1 MENELTLKRFSD
13 IRRDLGYTQAEFAKL
28 LGVSN
33 TTADIER
40 GRTKLSGKVVAE
52 LLRQFKINPLWLFG
66 ESEQKHLETSNT
78 SVIPKV
84 VTVDSEDRENMV
96 LVNAKAAAGY
106 PQNIQDTSWYQQLPA
121 FDLPIPEFRNATYRG
136 FQVEGDSMLPNLR
149 PGEWV
154 LAKAVEHID
163 DVSPNKMYVV
173 VLQDAVLVKKI
184 EKKPNSNNIT
194 LVSLNETYPPYEI
207 KPFQIQEIWQVS
219 SKITFG
225 EDATTEKGLLKELKD
240 SMEELK
246 SQFKQAENWFTED
259 FNAFLAYRVR
269 SPLIE
274 TQDFCTDWWPVVYD
288 VQKIIIFRPNSV
300 FSLLQEV
307 FA

>member
-1 MENELTLKRFSD
+1 MENELTLKRFTD
-13 IRRDLGYTQAEFAKL
+13 VRRDLGHTQADFAKL
-28 LGVSN
+28 LGISN

-40 GRTKLSGKVVAE
+40 GRTKLSGKIVVE
-52 LLRQFKINPLWLFG
+52 LLKQFKINPLWLFG
-66 ESEQKHLETSNT
+66 ESDQKYLETSHT

-84 VTVDSEDRENMV
+84 VTIDSEDKENMV

-106 PQNIQDTSWYQQLPA
+106 PQNIQDTSWYKQLPA

-136 FQVEGDSMLPNLR
+136 FQVEGDSMLPNLK

-154 LAKAVEHID
+154 LAKAIEHID

-184 EKKPNSNNIT
+184 EKKPNSNNVT
-194 LVSLNETYPPYEI
+194 LVSLNESYPPYEI
-207 KPFQIQEIWQVS
+207 KPFQIQEIWQVG

-225 EDATTEKGLLKELKD
+225 EDATTEKGLLKQLQE

-246 SQFKQAENWFTED
+246 NQFNKQA
-259 FNAFLAYRVR
+259 L
-269 SPLIE
+269 S
-274 TQDFCTDWWPVVYD
+274 
-288 VQKIIIFRPNSV
+288 
-300 FSLLQEV
+300 
-307 FA
+307 

>member
-1 MENELTLKRFSD
+1 MENELTLKRFVE
-13 IRRDLGYTQAEFAKL
+13 IRRDLGYTQAEFAKM
-28 LGVSN
+28 LGISN

-40 GRTKLSGKVVAE
+40 GRTKLSGRVVAE

-66 ESEQKHLETSNT
+66 ESSQKNLETSVA

-84 VTVDSEDRENMV
+84 VTVDSEDQENMV

-136 FQVEGDSMLPNLR
+136 FQVEGDSMLPNLK

-163 DVSPNKMYVV
+163 HINPNKMYVI
-173 VLQDAVLVKKI
+173 VLEDAVLVKKI

-194 LVSLNETYPPYEI
+194 LISLNDNYPPYEI
-207 KPFQIQEIWQVS
+207 KPFQIQEIWQVN

-225 EDATTEKGLLKELKD
+225 EDATTEKGLLRELQQ

-246 SQFKQAENWFTED
+246 QK
-259 FNAFLAYRVR
+259 LA
-269 SPLIE
+269 
-274 TQDFCTDWWPVVYD
+274 Q
-288 VQKIIIFRPNSV
+288 
-300 FSLLQEV
+300 
-307 FA
+307 

>member
-1 MENELTLKRFSD
+1 MENELTLKRFTD
-13 IRRDLGYTQAEFAKL
+13 VRRELGYTQADFAKL
-28 LGVSN
+28 LGISS

-66 ESEQKHLETSNT
+66 ESDQQYLETSNT

-84 VTVDSEDRENMV
+84 VTVDSSDNDNMV

-106 PQNIQDTSWYQQLPA
+106 PQNIQDVSWYKQLPA

-136 FQVEGDSMLPNLR
+136 FQVEGDSMLPNLK

-154 LAKAVEHID
+154 LAKAVE
-163 DVSPNKMYVV
+163 DVKDVNPNKIYVV
-173 VLQDAVLVKKI
+173 VLQDSVMVKKI
-184 EKKPNSNNIT
+184 ERPPNTNQLI
-194 LVSLNETYPPYEI
+194 LISLNETYPPYLIE
-207 KPFQIQEIWQVS
+207 PYQIQELWQVS

-225 EDATTEKGLLKELKD
+225 VDATTENGLLRQLQE

-246 SQFKQAENWFTED
+246 KQLRA
-259 FNAFLAYRVR
+259 
-269 SPLIE
+269 
-274 TQDFCTDWWPVVYD
+274 
-288 VQKIIIFRPNSV
+288 
-300 FSLLQEV
+300 
-307 FA
+307 

>member
-1 MENELTLKRFSD
+1 MENEITLKRFAEV
-13 IRRDLGYTQAEFAKL
+13 RRDLGFTQAEFAEL
-28 LGVSN
+28 LGVSS

-40 GRTKLSGKVVAE
+40 GRTKLSGKVVSE

-66 ESEQKHLETSNT
+66 ESDNKHLETSNT

-84 VTVDSEDRENMV
+84 VTVDSADNENMV

-136 FQVEGDSMLPNLR
+136 FQVEGDSMLPNLK

-163 DVSPNKMYVV
+163 DVNQNKMYVV

-184 EKKPNSNNIT
+184 EKRPNSNNIT
-194 LVSLNETYPPYEI
+194 LVSINETYPPYDI

-219 SKITFG
+219 SRITFG
-225 EDATTEKGLLKELKD
+225 EDATTEKGLLRQLQE

-246 SQFKQAENWFTED
+246 SQLKH
-259 FNAFLAYRVR
+259 VKK
-269 SPLIE
+269 
-274 TQDFCTDWWPVVYD
+274 V
-288 VQKIIIFRPNSV
+288 
-300 FSLLQEV
+300 
-307 FA
+307 